1 MATCVAVLADQFES
15 LGHGQ
20 TCLVE
25 VGFGQLTSFWQ
36 LASGK
41 WGTQVRKLFRIWPC
55 HLTLIDHFQSCL
67 PAESHHTT
75 MTYQRNTIH
84 TTLRRIATTRPI
96 VGSLRRIAANTAKL
110 PDFSD
115 LRRRQSFAGVLC
127 CSG

>member
-20 TCLVE
+20 TCLVD
-25 VGFGQLTSFWQ
+25 VAFGQLTSFWQ

-41 WGTQVRKLFRIWPC
+41 WGTQVR
-55 HLTLIDHFQSCL
+55 TLIDHFLSCR
-67 PAESHHTT
+67 PAERHHTT

-96 VGSLRRIAANTAKL
+96 VGSLRRIAAKTAKL

-115 LRRRQSFAGVLC
+115 LRRRQSFAGVLR